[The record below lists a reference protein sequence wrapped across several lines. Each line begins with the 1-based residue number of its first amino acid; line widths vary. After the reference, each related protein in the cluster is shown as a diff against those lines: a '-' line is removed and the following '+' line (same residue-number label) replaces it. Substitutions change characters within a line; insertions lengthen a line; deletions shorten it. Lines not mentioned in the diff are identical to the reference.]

1 MQSKLSKDGSIHVTD
16 EKINTISHLAAA
28 IFSILGAVL
37 LIVQSSAKANP
48 WAIVSFSIYGVSLVG
63 VFFASALHHGVNSNE
78 PIEAFLRQIDYIAIF
93 PLIAGTFTPICL
105 ILYRTII
112 GWSIFGVIW
121 ALAGIGIAIKS
132 VFPKVPKWVFGTMYI
147 SMGWIGVFLII
158 PVFEKAGIAG
168 LIFLIGGAFFYSA
181 GFTVF
186 NVEKPNPMEGK
197 FGFHEIWHILV
208 IFGAIFHYFMMYF
221 TILPLS

>member
-121 ALAGIGIAIKS
+121 ALAGIWNHVHING
-132 VFPKVPKWVFGTMYI
+132 VDW
-147 SMGWIGVFLII
+147 GVFNYPCIRKSRYSRI
-158 PVFEKAGIAG
+158 N
-168 LIFLIGGAFFYSA
+168 IFNRWSFF
-181 GFTVF
+181 
-186 NVEKPNPMEGK
+186 
-197 FGFHEIWHILV
+197 L
-208 IFGAIFHYFMMYF
+208 
-221 TILPLS
+221 